1 VGGFFHYSSV
11 PAMTGAA
18 SPNTRTKTKTKIP
31 EKRNKK
37 IRKKQ
42 KEIKKIGSFKNK
54 GSMPENGGGI
64 KVFAR

>member
-1 VGGFFHYSSV
+1 
-11 PAMTGAA
+11 MTGAA